1 MPSGAIAA
9 APRARIGSC
18 IDSTTRGSRL
28 PIKFPFSRRAAPSDA
43 WTKCPTCDAQV
54 FNKQLERNQR
64 LCPSC
69 GHHFRMSVGERID
82 LLLDPGSFEE
92 RDAGLESVDRL
103 GFHDDR
109 PYTDRLEASRL
120 KTGLRDAVVWGIGA
134 IDGHRVAIGIFDFRF
149 MGGSMGSVVGEK
161 LARCF
166 ETALADRIPAIVVSA
181 SGGARMQEGTLA
193 LMQLAKTT
201 APLVRLDDAGV
212 PFITVLTD
220 PTTGGVLA
228 SFASLGDVI
237 LAEPRALIGFAGA
250 RVASDTVGEEMPEGF
265 QSAEFLLAHG
275 FIDAVVARSDLR
287 ASLSRLLRLLPVAA
301 VDDGQPASADRV
313 RGPLGAISGLAERLG
328 GAVSETIGIDVES
341 PADGNGTGP
350 SSSSP
355 SEREEAR

>member
-1 MPSGAIAA
+1 M
-9 APRARIGSC
+9 
-18 IDSTTRGSRL
+18 

-43 WTKCPTCDAQV
+43 WTKCPTCDSQV

-82 LLLDPGSFEE
+82 LLLDGGSFVE
-92 RDAGLESVDRL
+92 RDAGLEAVDRL

-109 PYTDRLEASRL
+109 AYIDRLEASRL
-120 KTGLRDAVVWGIGA
+120 KTGLRDAVVWGVGA
-134 IDGHRVAIGIFDFRF
+134 IEGRRVAIGIFDFRF

-166 ETALADRIPAIVVSA
+166 EAALVERIPAIVVSA
-181 SGGARMQEGTLA
+181 SGGARMQEGTLS

-201 APLVRLDDAGV
+201 APLVRLDEAGV
-212 PFITVLTD
+212 PFFAVLTD

-250 RVASDTVGEEMPEGF
+250 RVASDTVGEEMPDGF

-275 FIDAVVARSDLR
+275 FVDAVVPRAELR
-287 ASLSRLLRLLPVAA
+287 TTLSRLLRLLPVAA
-301 VDDGQPASADRV
+301 VDDGQPPPADRPW
-313 RGPLGAISGLAERLG
+313 GPIGALSGLAERFG
-328 GAVSETIGIDVES
+328 GAVSETIGIDVEA
-341 PADGNGTGP
+341 PAGGNGTEPP
-350 SSSSP
+350 STAA
-355 SEREEAR
+355 EREER

>member
-1 MPSGAIAA
+1 
-9 APRARIGSC
+9 
-18 IDSTTRGSRL
+18 L

-82 LLLDPGSFEE
+82 LLLDAGSFEE
-92 RDAGLESVDRL
+92 RDAGLEAVDRL
-103 GFHDDR
+103 GFYDDR
-109 PYTDRLEASRL
+109 SYGDRLEASRV

-134 IDGHRVAIGIFDFRF
+134 IDGRRVAIGIFDFRF

-166 ETALADRIPAIVVSA
+166 ETALAERIPAIVVSA

-201 APLVRLDDAGV
+201 APLVHLDDAGV
-212 PFITVLTD
+212 PFIAVLTD

-237 LAEPRALIGFAGA
+237 VAEPKALIGFAGA
-250 RVASDTVGEEMPEGF
+250 RVASDTVGEQMPEGF
-265 QSAEFLLAHG
+265 QTAEFLLEHG
-275 FIDAVVARSDLR
+275 FVDAVVPRPELR

-301 VDDGQPASADRV
+301 VDDGQSPSPERPW
-313 RGPLGAISGLAERLG
+313 GPIGALSGLAERFG
-328 GAVSETIGIDVES
+328 GAVSETIGIDVE
-341 PADGNGTGP
+341 PPQAAGNGRP
-350 SSSSP
+350 SAP
-355 SEREEAR
+355 APAPAPPPAPEEAR